1 MNNNDSIK
9 DTVKGFIMDEFLP
22 GEDPDSL
29 TNETPLITG
38 GVLDSIARIKL
49 TDFLEQTY
57 EIKLAAYEM
66 GVDHL
71 DNLALIADTVE
82 AKLKARQ

>member
-57 EIKLAAYEM
+57 QIKLAAYEM

-82 AKLKARQ
+82 TKLKARQ